1 MSQITKMARKES
13 GGQTGECS
21 TKCKAQMGRISQ
33 IAYFTTY
40 WYILQKIIGWIF
52 RITLTAPIRI

>member
-13 GGQTGECS
+13 GGTNWKMQH
-21 TKCKAQMGRISQ
+21 QMGRISQ

-40 WYILQKIIGWIF
+40 WYIQKKIIGWIF

>member
-13 GGQTGECS
+13 GGTNWKMQH
-21 TKCKAQMGRISQ
+21 QMGRISQ

-40 WYILQKIIGWIF
+40 WYILQKKIIGWIF